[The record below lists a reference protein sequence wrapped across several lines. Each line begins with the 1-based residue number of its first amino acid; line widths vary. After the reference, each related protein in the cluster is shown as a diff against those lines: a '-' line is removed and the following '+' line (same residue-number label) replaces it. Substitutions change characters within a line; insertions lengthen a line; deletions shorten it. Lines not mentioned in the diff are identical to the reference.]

1 MTTDSLSQTL
11 RDFLRDRGPALG
23 VDLVSLTGQDVL
35 TLARTLGADGEVH
48 RDSLSTCYLRI
59 DEDSPDGVRMSP
71 SFLRKFISFT
81 YFGLDR
87 EAVREA
93 LEKLADHHAEISRR
107 KLDLADKLTR
117 DLYAAFR
124 DSLSGALGVLICGDV
139 VYGLGHDSPRREQ
152 STDIPV
158 RGSDIDLI
166 VLVEDPDAPL
176 KSEIE
181 AKLLEYKY
189 YWLKHPQIAEEL
201 DFIVKTPT
209 EIVHQLKFETIR
221 DKIAMKILEESQP
234 VFDSGDILE
243 RCSKALAASNVP
255 TLLAELEKR
264 ARHRQRRLERDVYSG
279 NVETLDDEEQSIFY
293 SVELDELGEF
303 SRSRQSLIALKP

>member
-1 MTTDSLSQTL
+1 MTSDSLSQTL
-11 RDFLRDRGPALG
+11 RDFLHERGPALG

-35 TLARTLGADGEVH
+35 TLAKTLGADGEVY

-59 DEDSPDGVRMSP
+59 DEESPDGARMSP
-71 SFLRKFISFT
+71 SFLRKFVSFT
-81 YFGLDR
+81 YFGLEE
-87 EAVREA
+87 EAVRAAVRE
-93 LEKLADHHAEISRR
+93 LAEHHAAISRR
-107 KLDLADKLTR
+107 KLDLADRLTR
-117 DLYAAFR
+117 DLHAAFR
-124 DSLSGALGVLICGDV
+124 EQLTGDLGVLICGDV
-139 VYGLGHDSPRREQ
+139 VYGLGHDSPRRER

-166 VLVEDPDAPL
+166 VLVEDQDAEL
-176 KSEIE
+176 KPAIE

-201 DFIVKTPT
+201 DFIVKALT
-209 EIVHQLKFETIR
+209 EIVQQLKFETWR

-243 RCSKALAASNVP
+243 RCANALAASDVP
-255 TLLAELEKR
+255 RLLAELEEKAR
-264 ARHRQRRLERDVYSG
+264 ARQRRLEHGVYSG
-279 NVETLDDEEQSIFY
+279 KVDTLDDEEQSIFY